1 MALGREAPAADGNQR
16 QLHKQAN
23 KLFDFIVVSNRLPAA
38 PSPDGG
44 MRWYSSPG
52 GLVSALRPVVE
63 KTAGAWVGWSGQA
76 LPSHTAS
83 FTPSRP
89 RSGEGAEAW
98 RPQSLGQEA
107 RLWEARLWD
116 TAAPGLV
123 AACEPKPL
131 SPAGEAADDQGA
143 PGGDEVVNAIDVPLS
158 EEEVAAYYEGF
169 CNATIW
175 PLYHDVVAPPVY
187 SRRWWHAYVEVNHR
201 FAAAVAAHAAPG
213 GTVWVH
219 DYHLQLV
226 PALLREVRPDLR
238 SGFFNHIPFPAVD
251 LFAQLPWR
259 KEVLEGLLGAD
270 LIGFQTAGGAANFLR
285 ACRRFAGRNARG
297 PFVAADGPQGR
308 RAARVGAFPISVDA
322 RQLSELA
329 KSPAVRRRARQIRE
343 ELGWPEVVLLGVDRL
358 DYTKGLLHRLRA
370 YGELL
375 SEGRL
380 SPPEAVLV
388 QVASPS
394 RDEVEQYKKLREEV
408 ERVVGGINGDFSP
421 VGRPAVHYLHQSF
434 PKEEMAAMY
443 LAADVALVTPLRDGM
458 NLVAKEYVA
467 CRPDQGGRLVLSELA
482 GAAAELREAW
492 LVNPYDIDTMK
503 RQVMAAVGA
512 TREEAAS
519 RMRRMRRWVFAHD
532 VHRWAAEFLGALA
545 GEAGG

>member
-1 MALGREAPAADGNQR
+1 MALTGEPSVAGQEREQA
-16 QLHKQAN
+16 QAN
-23 KLFDFIVVSNRLPAA
+23 RANKRFDFIVMSNRLPVE
-38 PSPDGG
+38 PQPEGG
-44 MRWYSSPG
+44 VRWYSSPG

-63 KTAGAWVGWSGQA
+63 RAGGAWVGWAGQPA
-76 LPSHTAS
+76 PSEGGFGHQGV
-83 FTPSRP
+83 
-89 RSGEGAEAW
+89 GEGGEAW
-98 RPQSLGQEA
+98 RPHMLGHEA

-116 TAAPGLV
+116 AAAPDFVTAEAPQPV
-123 AACEPKPL
+123 AG
-131 SPAGEAADDQGA
+131 SSGAG
-143 PGGDEVVNAIDVPLS
+143 GGPVRDEVVNAVAVPLS
-158 EEEVAAYYEGF
+158 EEELAAYYEGF

-187 SRRWWHAYVEVNHR
+187 SRRWWHAYVEVNER
-201 FAAAVAAHAAPG
+201 FAAAATAYAARGA
-213 GTVWVH
+213 TVWVH

-226 PALLREVRPDLR
+226 PAMLREARPDLKI
-238 SGFFNHIPFPAVD
+238 GFFDHIPFPPVD

-259 KEVLEGLLGAD
+259 REILDGLLGAD
-270 LIGFQTAGGAANFLR
+270 LIGFQTAGGAVNFVR
-285 ACRRFAGRNARG
+285 ACRRFSGRPTQG
-297 PFVAADGPQGR
+297 TLVEVDGPGGL
-308 RAARVGAFPISVDA
+308 RAARVAAFPISVEA
-322 RQLSELA
+322 RELSLLA
-329 KSPAVRRRARQIRE
+329 KSPAVRQRARQIRE
-343 ELGWPEVVLLGVDRL
+343 DLGWPEVVLLGVDRL

-380 SPPEAVLV
+380 GPPSAVLV

-408 ERVVGGINGDFSP
+408 ERVVGGINGDWSA

-434 PKEEMAAMY
+434 PKQEMAAMY

-467 CRPDQGGRLVLSELA
+467 CRPDLGGRLVLSELA
-482 GAAAELREAW
+482 GAASELTEAW

-503 RQVMAAVGA
+503 RQIMAAVEA
-512 TREEAAS
+512 TSEDAAW
-519 RMRRMRRWVFAHD
+519 RMRRMRRRVFAHD

-545 GEAGG
+545 RQAGSRDG

>member
-1 MALGREAPAADGNQR
+1 MALNR
-16 QLHKQAN
+16 QTGATGVKSRQAH
-23 KLFDFIVVSNRLPAA
+23 KLFDFIVVSNRLPVA
-38 PSPDGG
+38 PSPTGG

-63 KTAGAWVGWSGQA
+63 KAAGAWVGWTGQA
-76 LPSHTAS
+76 VSSGAS
-83 FTPSRP
+83 FAPGRV
-89 RSGEGAEAW
+89 GEGAEGW

-116 TAAPGLV
+116 AATPGLE
-123 AACEPKPL
+123 A
-131 SPAGEAADDQGA
+131 AGEPQPVADEATCEGGA
-143 PGGDEVVNAIDVPLS
+143 LGGEEVVNAIEVPLS
-158 EEEVAAYYEGF
+158 EEEVRAYYEGF

-175 PLYHDVVAPPVY
+175 PLYHDVAAPPVY

-201 FAAAVAAHAAPG
+201 FAAAVAGHAAPS

-226 PALLREVRPDLR
+226 PALLREARPDLR
-238 SGFFNHIPFPAVD
+238 IGFFNHIPFPGVD

-259 KEVLEGLLGAD
+259 KEVIDGLLGAD
-270 LIGFQTAGGAANFLR
+270 LVGFQTPGGAANFLR
-285 ACRRFAGRNARG
+285 ACRRFAGVRSQG
-297 PFVAADGPQGR
+297 PFVSVEGPSGR
-308 RAARVGAFPISVDA
+308 RTARVGAFAISVDA
-322 RQLSELA
+322 RELSELA

-380 SPPEAVLV
+380 GPPAAVLL

-394 RDEVEQYKKLREEV
+394 RDEVAQYKKLREEV
-408 ERVVGGINGDFSP
+408 ERVVGAVNGDFSP

-434 PKEEMAAMY
+434 PKQEMAAMY
-443 LAADVALVTPLRDGM
+443 LAADVVLVTPLRDGM

-482 GAAAELREAW
+482 GAANELREAW

-503 RQVMAAVGA
+503 RQIMAAVEAGS
-512 TREEAAS
+512 EEAAS